1 MVGDPSSHAISAA
14 AGLLNTGISMFL
26 LPHLPGWHG
35 AADLGPSSTGRGRPY
50 GQLNTIL
57 TGLDHGIVG
66 SYMQGLYPV
75 AHRTS
80 KASIQWRIGHPV
92 HAQTI
97 LLPGFIPVHISSP

>member
-80 KASIQWRIGHPV
+80 GACSNNPIARV
-92 HAQTI
+92 HSCSY
-97 LLPGFIPVHISSP
+97 LISLVGE